1 MKQRLPIFTVFLSF
15 SQLTFFSGELQIKIP
30 LNACS
35 LSILGRL
42 KMEFASFFLGSK
54 MIIETNNFFL

>member
-1 MKQRLPIFTVFLSF
+1 MNKRKQRLPIFTVFLSF
-15 SQLTFFSGELQIKIP
+15 SQLTFFSGELQIKAP

-42 KMEFASFFLGSK
+42 KMEFASFF
-54 MIIETNNFFL
+54 FRR